1 MPLTIP
7 SIPDATPF
15 ATFDNDVDIFSN
27 SKARDIPAKLKAI
40 TEALKVHINTLWLAT
55 ATGFVNDTV
64 VANLNTALSDIE
76 TFTNALETQINNQLA
91 EFEVNLGNYL
101 GTGAGYSVDAANA
114 ALFTGTIV
122 AGDVVYDDLGRVAS
136 IQQGPRLLDN
146 FTYND
151 DGMISS
157 YAETLT
163 LGGIAYARSFTFSY
177 MPDGQI
183 NAITEV

>member
-7 SIPDATPF
+7 EIPDSAPF
-15 ATFDNDVDIFSN
+15 ATFDEDIDIFNN

-40 TEALKVHINTLWLAT
+40 TEALKVHINALWLVT

-64 VANLNTALSDIE
+64 VANLNTALADIE
-76 TFTNALETQINNQLA
+76 AFNNTLETQINDQLA

-114 ALFTGTIV
+114 ALFTGSIV
-122 AGDVVYDDLGRVAS
+122 AGDAVYDDMGRMVS
-136 IQQGPRLLDN
+136 IQQGPRLVN
-146 FTYND
+146 NITYND
-151 DGMISS
+151 DGTMAG
-157 YAETLT
+157 YVEELL
-163 LGGIAYARSFTFSY
+163 LGGITYARAFTFSY

>member
-40 TEALKVHINTLWLAT
+40 TEALKIHINTLWLAT

-64 VANLNTALSDIE
+64 VANLNTALADIE
-76 TFTNALETQINNQLA
+76 TFTNALETQINDQLA

-101 GTGAGYSVDAANA
+101 GVGAGYSVDAANA

-122 AGDVVYDDLGRVAS
+122 AGDIIYDDLGRVAS
-136 IQQGPRLLDN
+136 IQQGPRVVN
-146 FTYND
+146 TITYND
-151 DGMISS
+151 DGTISG
-157 YAETLT
+157 YAEELT
-163 LGGIAYARSFTFSY
+163 LGGIAYARGFSFSY
-177 MPDGQI
+177 LPDGQI